1 MFGLLSPKYEM
12 KTDTLKFLYYSS
24 HWPVKNIIGWFTS
37 EIGINRKMTRNLLL
51 KCYYSGIVKIA
62 SAFISISNL
71 EYQGRE
77 DWNQTHPLVRK
88 WICIHTAW
96 FWEMCGHQ
104 GAHSEPMLF
113 ASCNSSRCFSS
124 VLRYILNK
132 RILRWFSYFFKQL
145 SLYSSW
151 LCNYCIS

>member
-1 MFGLLSPKYEM
+1 MTFGLLSPKYEM

-104 GAHSEPMLF
+104 VPILSLCYLHLAILPGV
-113 ASCNSSRCFSS
+113 S
-124 VLRYILNK
+124 VLFWDIFLTREYWGDFHI
-132 RILRWFSYFFKQL
+132 
-145 SLYSSW
+145 SS
-151 LCNYCIS
+151 NNIII